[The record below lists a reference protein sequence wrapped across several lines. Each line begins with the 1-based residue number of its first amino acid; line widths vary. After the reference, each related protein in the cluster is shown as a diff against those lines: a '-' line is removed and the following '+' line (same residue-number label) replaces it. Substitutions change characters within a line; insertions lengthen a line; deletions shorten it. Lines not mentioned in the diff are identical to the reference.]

1 MAKSPGSAGLTVA
14 AAVPASGTAV
24 GGMLVPLVLA
34 QFLCSFAA
42 TTMNVAI
49 SSIASDLGTTV
60 GGVQTAITAFTLTMA
75 ALMIPGSKLT
85 DIWGRKLCFRLGLV
99 VYAVGALIAALSQA
113 LPGLI
118 LGYSLGQGIGTALL
132 IPPVYILAT
141 VFYDD
146 IRARA
151 RAFGAISAAGGI
163 GSAAGPLIGGLIT
176 SAATWRLA
184 FGVQVLLVLVI
195 LYLARRIADPGV
207 QGARP
212 RFDFVGAILSAAG
225 LFFVVVGILQ
235 AGTYGW
241 FQSTQD
247 FVVGSTVL
255 IPAGGI
261 SPLWLFV
268 LVGALLLLWFFRHIS
283 SMERAGKEPLLATR
297 MFKNRVSNLG
307 LVTQSIQWLVLL
319 GLSFVVSVFL
329 QTARGNSAIETGL
342 ILTPATIGILVS
354 SMAAGRLA
362 QRRAQATLIRA
373 GFVVTIAGVALLLL
387 FVPGTSNVLPFV
399 PGLLLVGL
407 GVGVMLTSS
416 VNLVQ
421 SSFPEKDQGEISG
434 LSRSVSNLGSSL
446 GVAIAGTVIVASLA
460 TANAG
465 YALALIVLMVFA
477 VIGLIAAIMLPVTA
491 PPPPTP
497 EANPTP

>member
-1 MAKSPGSAGLTVA
+1 M
-14 AAVPASGTAV
+14 
-24 GGMLVPLVLA
+24 
-34 QFLCSFAA
+34 
-42 TTMNVAI
+42 
-49 SSIASDLGTTV
+49 
-60 GGVQTAITAFTLTMA
+60 
-75 ALMIPGSKLT
+75 
-85 DIWGRKLCFRLGLV
+85 
-99 VYAVGALIAALSQA
+99 
-113 LPGLI
+113 
-118 LGYSLGQGIGTALL
+118 
-132 IPPVYILAT
+132 
-141 VFYDD
+141 
-146 IRARA
+146 
-151 RAFGAISAAGGI
+151 
-163 GSAAGPLIGGLIT
+163 
-176 SAATWRLA
+176 
-184 FGVQVLLVLVI
+184 QVLLVVVI

-212 RFDFVGAILSAAG
+212 KFDFVGAVLSAAG

-241 FQSTQD
+241 FRASQD
-247 FVVGSTVL
+247 FVVGSRVV

-297 MFKNRVSNLG
+297 MFKNRASNLG
-307 LVTQSIQWLVLL
+307 LVTQNVQWLVLL
-319 GLSFVVSVFL
+319 GLSFVVSVYL
-329 QTARGNSAIETGL
+329 QTVRGYSAIGTGL

-354 SMAAGRLA
+354 SVAAGRLA
-362 QRRAQATLIRA
+362 QRYAQAVLIRA

-399 PGLLLVGL
+399 PGLLLVGF

-416 VNLVQ
+416 VNVVQ
-421 SSFPEKDQGEISG
+421 SSFPERDQGEISG

-477 VIGLIAAIMLPVTA
+477 VIGLIAAIMLPSQRH
-491 PPPPTP
+491 
-497 EANPTP
+497 EASPNP

>member
-1 MAKSPGSAGLTVA
+1 
-14 AAVPASGTAV
+14 
-24 GGMLVPLVLA
+24 
-34 QFLCSFAA
+34 
-42 TTMNVAI
+42 
-49 SSIASDLGTTV
+49 
-60 GGVQTAITAFTLTMA
+60 VQTAITAFTLTMA

-99 VYAVGALIAALSQA
+99 VYGIGALTAAASQA

-146 IRARA
+146 VKARA

-184 FGVQVLLVLVI
+184 FGVQALLVIVI

-207 QGARP
+207 QGQKP
-212 RFDFVGAILSAAG
+212 KFDFLGAVLSAAG
-225 LFFVVVGILQ
+225 LFFVVIGILQ

-241 FQSTQD
+241 FRASQD
-247 FVVGSTVL
+247 FSIGSTVIL
-255 IPAGGI
+255 PSGSI
-261 SPLWLFV
+261 SPVWLFE
-268 LVGALLLLWFFRHIS
+268 LVGALLLAWFFLHIG
-283 SMERAGKEPLLATR
+283 SMAKAGKEPLLSPR
-297 MFKNRVSNLG
+297 MFQNRESNLG
-307 LVTQSIQWLVLL
+307 LVTQNVQWLVLL

-329 QTARGNSAIETGL
+329 QTVRGYGAIQTGL

-373 GFVVTIAGVALLLL
+373 GFVATIVGIGLMLL
-387 FVPGTSNVLPFV
+387 FVPGSSNVVSFA

-416 VNLVQ
+416 VNVVQ
-421 SSFPEKDQGEISG
+421 SSFPEQDQGEISG

-446 GVAIAGTVIVASLA
+446 GVAIAGTVIVSDLVSGN
-460 TANAG
+460 TG
-465 YALALIVLMVFA
+465 YALALVVLMVFA
-477 VIGLIAAIMLPVTA
+477 LVGLIAAIMLPTRNPA
-491 PPPPTP
+491 P
-497 EANPTP
+497 AGS

>member
-1 MAKSPGSAGLTVA
+1 
-14 AAVPASGTAV
+14 
-24 GGMLVPLVLA
+24 MLVPLVLA

-49 SSIASDLGTTV
+49 SNIASDLGTTV
-60 GGVQTAITAFTLTMA
+60 SGVQTAITAFTLTMA

-99 VYAVGALIAALSQA
+99 VYGVGALAAALSQA

-118 LGYSLGQGIGTALL
+118 LGYSLGQGVGTALL

-141 VFYDD
+141 VFYSDVKS
-146 IRARA
+146 RA

-184 FGVQVLLVLVI
+184 FGVQALLVLVI

-207 QGARP
+207 QGAKP
-212 RFDFVGAILSAAG
+212 RFDFVGAVLSAAG
-225 LFFVVVGILQ
+225 LFFIVIGILQ

-241 FQSTQD
+241 LTSSQD
-247 FVVGSTVL
+247 FVIGSTVV

-261 SPLWLFV
+261 SPVWVFALI
-268 LVGALLLLWFFRHIS
+268 GALLLVWFFRHIAS
-283 SMERAGKEPLLATR
+283 TERAGKEPLLATR

-307 LVTQSIQWLVLL
+307 LVTQNIQWLVLL
-319 GLSFVVSVFL
+319 GLSFVVSVYL
-329 QTARGNSAIETGL
+329 QTVRGYGAIETGL

-362 QRRAQATLIRA
+362 QRRAQAVLIRA
-373 GFVVTIAGVALLLL
+373 GFLATIVGVGLLLL
-387 FVPGTSNVLPFV
+387 WVPGTTDVLRFV

-416 VNLVQ
+416 VNVVQ
-421 SSFPEKDQGEISG
+421 SSFPEEDQGEISG

-446 GVAIAGTVIVASLA
+446 GVAIAGTVIVSDLVSGN
-460 TANAG
+460 TG
-465 YALALIVLMVFA
+465 YALALVVLMVFA
-477 VIGLIAAIMLPVTA
+477 VIGLIAAIMLPATR
-491 PPPPTP
+491 PTSS
-497 EANPTP
+497 A

>member
-1 MAKSPGSAGLTVA
+1 MAKSPESAGLTVA
-14 AAVPASGTAV
+14 ATAPASGTAG

-60 GGVQTAITAFTLTMA
+60 SGVQTAITAFTLTMA

-99 VYAVGALIAALSQA
+99 VYAVGALIAAISQA

-118 LGYSLGQGIGTALL
+118 VGYSLGQGIGTALL

-146 IRARA
+146 IKARA

-195 LYLARRIADPGV
+195 LYLARRIADAGV
-207 QGARP
+207 QGAKP
-212 RFDFVGAILSAAG
+212 KFDFVGAVLSAAG

-241 FQSTQD
+241 FR
-247 FVVGSTVL
+247 VL
-255 IPAGGI
+255 AG
-261 SPLWLFV
+261 L
-268 LVGALLLLWFFRHIS
+268 R
-283 SMERAGKEPLLATR
+283 
-297 MFKNRVSNLG
+297 
-307 LVTQSIQWLVLL
+307 
-319 GLSFVVSVFL
+319 
-329 QTARGNSAIETGL
+329 
-342 ILTPATIGILVS
+342 
-354 SMAAGRLA
+354 RLA
-362 QRRAQATLIRA
+362 RR
-373 GFVVTIAGVALLLL
+373 
-387 FVPGTSNVLPFV
+387 S
-399 PGLLLVGL
+399 
-407 GVGVMLTSS
+407 
-416 VNLVQ
+416 
-421 SSFPEKDQGEISG
+421 
-434 LSRSVSNLGSSL
+434 
-446 GVAIAGTVIVASLA
+446 
-460 TANAG
+460 
-465 YALALIVLMVFA
+465 
-477 VIGLIAAIMLPVTA
+477 
-491 PPPPTP
+491 
-497 EANPTP
+497 